1 MLKFPWPARKKADSM
16 QPVAAE
22 AKPPLNSP
30 QDGLDGA
37 TNEGFHARAARMI
50 SNATRLAL
58 EPHDEAAP
66 YKHLYAAAD
75 ELLLCQKEAESRL
88 ASATE
93 TAEDAALPAFIA
105 ELSVRRGLYLTKT
118 DLLSDGEAALVAGLP
133 AIEAGLPDRALLL
146 LRAYNALALL
156 HAERDEPQ
164 RALERLE
171 AAEAVFR
178 SHLAVQAAPDV
189 SASPPAASQPGAP
202 AAAGAASGGAAVQT
216 APGEGPRATGERRED
231 AEAGEGAASSDGGTV
246 PASAAEQA
254 HTLTLFYLA
263 QVLSHF
269 CPTSFLARVGT
280 CSNCT
285 NVSSC
290 PFEQSMPGSR

>member
-1 MLKFPWPARKKADSM
+1 M

-22 AKPPLNSP
+22 AKPPLDSP

-37 TNEGFHARAARMI
+37 TDEGFHARAARMI

-88 ASATE
+88 ASTTE
-93 TAEDAALPAFIA
+93 KKTAEDAALPAFIA

-118 DLLSDGEAALVAGLP
+118 DLLSDGEAAMVAGLP
-133 AIEAGLPDRALLL
+133 AVEAGLPDRALLL

-171 AAEAVFR
+171 AAEAVYR
-178 SHLAVQAAPDV
+178 SHLAAQAAPDA
-189 SASPPAASQPGAP
+189 SALPPAASQPGVS
-202 AAAGAASGGAAVQT
+202 AATGAASRDAAVQ
-216 APGEGPRATGERRED
+216 AAAGEGPRATGERRED
-231 AEAGEGAASSDGGTV
+231 AEAGEGAASSEGGTL

-263 QVLSHF
+263 QVLL
-269 CPTSFLARVGT
+269 TSASRAFWQEWRPAPFGT
-280 CSNCT
+280 G
-285 NVSSC
+285 VSSC
-290 PFEQSMPGSR
+290 PAGDSQRPAAGETAWTCT